1 MNCFKGKLL
10 TQTLNDLRMC
20 DVAFLVF
27 FVLIYL
33 QHKIV
38 SYDLLTLENEKLS
51 LSYYCRPFNLVI
63 VKIWRI
69 KKKILKNLDIWLK
82 TWILAR
88 TKKQWP
94 MAALIKESWL
104 PFVGHTRLIF
114 NLRGNLIFAQPLNSF
129 SIIAKRVTAT
139 S

>member
-1 MNCFKGKLL
+1 
-10 TQTLNDLRMC
+10 MC

-63 VKIWRI
+63 VKTWRI
-69 KKKILKNLDIWLK
+69 KKNPKKPGYLAKNLDISADEK
-82 TWILAR
+82 T
-88 TKKQWP
+88 
-94 MAALIKESWL
+94 MAYGRSY
-104 PFVGHTRLIF
+104 
-114 NLRGNLIFAQPLNSF
+114 
-129 SIIAKRVTAT
+129 
-139 S
+139 